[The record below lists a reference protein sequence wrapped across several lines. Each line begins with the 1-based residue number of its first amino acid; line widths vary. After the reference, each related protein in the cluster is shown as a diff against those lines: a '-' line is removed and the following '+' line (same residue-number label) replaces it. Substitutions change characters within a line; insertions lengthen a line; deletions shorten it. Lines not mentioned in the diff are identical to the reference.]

1 MLWWLASG
9 ASVRCFRSTP
19 CPSLKGW
26 GDNTQK
32 KITMK
37 KEKPKS
43 EVTSHLTNREGQGV
57 GLLSHYYEGKIEAGC
72 DEAGRGCLAGSVY
85 AAAVILPDGYQNELL
100 NDSKQLTE
108 KRRYAL
114 RETIERDAVAWAVGI
129 VTPEEI
135 DKINILNASILAM
148 HRALDQLK
156 VRPEAI
162 IVDGNRF
169 KPYRPVVNGSAVN
182 IPYTTIVKGDG
193 KYLSIAAASILAKT
207 YRDDYM
213 NQLAEE
219 YPQYDWRSN
228 KGYPT
233 KKHRDAIK
241 QYGITPYHRKSYNLL
256 GDGQLS
262 FDF

>member
-1 MLWWLASG
+1 MLA
-9 ASVRCFRSTP
+9 
-19 CPSLKGW
+19 
-26 GDNTQK
+26 
-32 KITMK
+32 
-37 KEKPKS
+37 
-43 EVTSHLTNREGQGV
+43 
-57 GLLSHYYEGKIEAGC
+57 SHYYEGKIEAGC

-85 AAAVILPDGYQNELL
+85 AAAVILPDGYQNDLL
-100 NDSKQLTE
+100 NDSKQLSE
-108 KRRYAL
+108 KKRYQL
-114 RETIERDAVAWAVGI
+114 REIIERDAVAWALGV

-169 KPYRPVVNGSAVN
+169 KPYFERGESPEVRGER
-182 IPYTTIVKGDG
+182 IPHTTIVKGDG
-193 KYLSIAAASILAKT
+193 KYLAIAAASILAKT

-213 NQLAEE
+213 NKLAEE
-219 YPQYDWRSN
+219 YPQYDWLSN

-233 KKHRDAIK
+233 KKHREAIR
-241 QYGITPYHRKSYNLL
+241 QYGISPFHRKTFNML

-262 FDF
+262 FDFQE